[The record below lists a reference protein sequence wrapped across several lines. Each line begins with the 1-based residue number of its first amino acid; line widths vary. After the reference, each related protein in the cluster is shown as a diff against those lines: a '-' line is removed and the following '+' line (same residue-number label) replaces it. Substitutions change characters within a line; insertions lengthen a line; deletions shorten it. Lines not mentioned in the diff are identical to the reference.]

1 MTGGLADSLLAR
13 IGMQR
18 DLMQAMDQHCKSI
31 SVRVTSRCGS
41 VSAEVDGLG
50 AMTGL
55 WLGDSAYH
63 KGSEALAKLIVETAG
78 AAAHAAAERQAY
90 LIEKFTERMGA
101 LQQAPLT
108 RSDGTTFQPDSPEP
122 RGQGGNQ

>member
-18 DLMQAMDQHCKSI
+18 DLIQAMDQHCKSI

-63 KGSEALAKLIVETAG
+63 KGSEALAKLILDTAQ
-78 AAAHAAAERQAY
+78 AAAKAEAG
-90 LIEKFTERMGA
+90 L
-101 LQQAPLT
+101 LT
-108 RSDGTTFQPDSPEP
+108 NTWVANSSPNRRIS
-122 RGQGGNQ
+122 RGLMPVSR

>member
-1 MTGGLADSLLAR
+1 LTGGLADSLLAR
-13 IGMQR
+13 IGVQR

-63 KGSEALAKLIVETAG
+63 KGSEALAKLILDTVQ
-78 AAAHAAAERQAY
+78 AAAKAAAERQAY
-90 LIEKFTERMGA
+90 LIKEFMERMSR
-101 LQQAPLT
+101 LRQTPLI
-108 RSDGTTFQPDSPEP
+108 RSDGSTFEPDPP
-122 RGQGGNQ
+122 AIGGYQNS